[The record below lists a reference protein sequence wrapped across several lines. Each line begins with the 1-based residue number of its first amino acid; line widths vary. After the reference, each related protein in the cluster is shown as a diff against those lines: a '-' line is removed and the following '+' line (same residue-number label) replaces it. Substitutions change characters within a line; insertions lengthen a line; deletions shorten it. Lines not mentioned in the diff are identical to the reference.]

1 MRKIFEYLDQKI
13 RAKRLNVFVLF
24 LLLAFFI
31 SLLSKLTSSTTQ
43 TLQFELQPTKLPSR
57 ILLVED
63 RLPIVDVTITT
74 NGFSLLKYAFKKLKL
89 NVDFSTLQ
97 KNETVYYWEQS
108 AYRAEIAQFLN
119 SSTIIENIHPTALT
133 FDYATQFA
141 KKVPVTINLQPEFV
155 VGYDLKRPLS
165 ALPDSITIVGPQQYV
180 QTIDKV
186 MTQQRTVNSVKSD
199 IDITLDLDLTNMP
212 SYVKLSQR
220 SVQVK
225 GVVDKFTEGAVSV
238 PVQLV
243 NIPDGILVSIF
254 PKEIPVV
261 YYTSLSTYDAIT
273 PEDFRIECDFS
284 TLDYTSGV
292 MVPKLV
298 LYPSE
303 AKTAALQINSIEY
316 IITEKND

>member
-1 MRKIFEYLDQKI
+1 MRNIFEYLGQKI

-74 NGFSLLKYAFKKLKL
+74 NGFNLLKYAFKKLKF

-97 KNETVYYWEQS
+97 KNDTAYYWEQS
-108 AYRAEIAQFLN
+108 AHRAEIAQYFN
-119 SSTIIENIHPTALT
+119 SNTVIENIRPAA
-133 FDYATQFA
+133 FSFSYATQFT
-141 KKVPVTINLQPEFV
+141 KKVPVIINLQPEFV
-155 VGYDLKRPLS
+155 VGYDLKTPLR
-165 ALPDSITIVGPQQYV
+165 AQPDSITIVGPEQYLKA
-180 QTIDKV
+180 IDAVATEGLK
-186 MTQQRTVNSVKSD
+186 MNAVKTD
-199 IDITLDLDLTNMP
+199 IDVALDLDIYDFPQYLKFSTT
-212 SYVKLSQR
+212 Q
-220 SVQVK
+220 VQVV
-225 GVVDKFTEGAVSV
+225 GAVDKFTEGAVSV

-284 TLDYTSGV
+284 TLDYASGV

>member
-1 MRKIFEYLDQKI
+1 MRKIFEYLRRTI

-31 SLLSKLTSSTTQ
+31 SLLSKLTSPTTH
-43 TLQFELQPTKLPSR
+43 TLQFELQPTKLPPR
-57 ILLVED
+57 VLLIED
-63 RLPIVDVTITT
+63 RLPIIDVTITT

-97 KNETVYYWEQS
+97 KNDTVYYWEQS
-108 AYRAEIAQFLN
+108 AHRAEIAQFFN
-119 SSTIIENIHPTALT
+119 SSTVIENIRPTALT
-133 FDYATQFA
+133 FVYATQFA

-155 VGYDLKRPLS
+155 MGYDLKTPLR
-165 ALPDSITIVGPQQYV
+165 AHPDTITIVGPQHFV

-186 MTQQRTVNSVKSD
+186 TTQQRTLNSVKSD
-199 IDITLDLDLTNMP
+199 IDLPLDLDLTNIP
-212 SYVKLSQR
+212 SYVKLSER

-225 GVVDKFTEGAVSV
+225 GVVDKFTEGTVSV

-273 PEDFRIECDFS
+273 PEDFRIECDFNI
-284 TLDYTSGV
+284 LDRSSNV
-292 MVPKLV
+292 MIPKLV
-298 LYPSE
+298 AYPST
-303 AKTAALQINSIEY
+303 AKTAALQINSLEY
-316 IITEKND
+316 VITQKND

>member
-1 MRKIFEYLDQKI
+1 MRNIFEYLGQKI

-108 AYRAEIAQFLN
+108 AYRAEIAQFFN

-155 VGYDLKRPLS
+155 VGYDLKTPLR
-165 ALPDSITIVGPQQYV
+165 AQPDSITIVGPEQYLKA
-180 QTIDKV
+180 IDAVATEGLK
-186 MTQQRTVNSVKSD
+186 MNAVKTD
-199 IDITLDLDLTNMP
+199 IDVALDLDIYDFPQYLKFSTT
-212 SYVKLSQR
+212 Q
-220 SVQVK
+220 VQVV
-225 GVVDKFTEGAVSV
+225 GAVDKFTEGAVSV

-284 TLDYTSGV
+284 TLDYASGV

>member
-1 MRKIFEYLDQKI
+1 MRKIFEYLGQKI

-31 SLLSKLTSSTTQ
+31 SLLSKLTSPTTH
-43 TLQFELQPTKLPSR
+43 TLQFELQPTKLPQR
-57 ILLVED
+57 VLLIED
-63 RLPIVDVTITT
+63 RLPSVDVTITT

-97 KNETVYYWEQS
+97 KNDTVYYWEQS
-108 AYRAEIAQFLN
+108 AHRAEIAQFFN
-119 SSTIIENIHPTALT
+119 SSTVIENIRPAALT
-133 FDYATQFA
+133 FVYATQFA
-141 KKVPVTINLQPEFV
+141 KKVPVSINLQPEFV
-155 VGYDLKRPLS
+155 VGYDLKRPLR

-186 MTQQRTVNSVKSD
+186 TTQQRTLNSVKSD
-199 IDITLDLDLTNMP
+199 IDLPLDLDLTNIP
-212 SYVKLSQR
+212 SYVKLSER

-225 GVVDKFTEGAVSV
+225 GMVDKFTEGTVSV

-284 TLDYTSGV
+284 ALDYASGV

-298 LYPSE
+298 SYPSE
-303 AKTAALQINSIEY
+303 AKTAALQINSLEY